1 MPPMFTPFNPRRMQ
15 PDPPPD
21 EDSFMQALLG
31 TRPNRDAFRQHVES
45 TPQREDF
52 KQGAFQKI
60 LTALAAAGAGA
71 TGGAK
76 AGLDVV
82 SQFRDRPFQEALALH
97 GQKGAMLRDL
107 SEDETSDIK
116 LRAGLL
122 ENKMDRGLRSRGMD
136 ITERGQSQDL
146 KLREQEQALR
156 ARGLDQEADQI
167 ALKREALSEEHRSN
181 LANESTR
188 RISADA
194 DMMRAKAYP
203 GLGGVG
209 RVRPES
215 RIPVN
220 QYDDARM
227 MAIEELL
234 AKDPNAQYYFQ
245 GEEKGGQ
252 PTGNYFPIMKRS
264 RMLGMGS
271 RDLEPGEREA
281 LRVYMEQIDR
291 RAKQLAGQSVDLY
304 DRSRER

>member
-1 MPPMFTPFNPRRMQ
+1 MPPFFTPYNPRGMRPQ
-15 PDPPPD
+15 PPPD
-21 EDSFMQALLG
+21 EEDTFMQALLG
-31 TRPNRDAFRQHVES
+31 ARPNRDAFRQHVES

-52 KQGAFQKI
+52 QQGTFQKI

-76 AGLDVV
+76 AGLDVA
-82 SQFRDRPFQEALALH
+82 SQFRDKPFQEALALH

-122 ENKMDRGLRSRGMD
+122 ENKLDRGMRSRGMD
-136 ITERGQSQDL
+136 IQERGQSQDL

-167 ALKREALSEEHRSN
+167 ALRREALGEESRHNRF
-181 LANESTR
+181 AEESG
-188 RISADA
+188 RISANA
-194 DMMRAKAYP
+194 DMIRARAYP
-203 GLGGVG
+203 GLGA
-209 RVRPES
+209 RARPES

-271 RDLEPGEREA
+271 RDLSDPEREA
-281 LRVYMEQIDR
+281 LRVYMDQVDK
-291 RAKQLAGQSVDLY
+291 RAKQLSGQSVDLY

>member
-1 MPPMFTPFNPRRMQ
+1 MPPLSFAMRPRREEV
-15 PDPPPD
+15 PPPE
-21 EDSFMQALLG
+21 EDNFMQALLG
-31 TRPNRDAFRQHVES
+31 TRPHRDAYREHVDS
-45 TPQREDF
+45 MPQPEDF
-52 KQGAFQKI
+52 KQSTFQRI
-60 LTALAAAGAGA
+60 LTALAAGGAGA
-71 TGGAK
+71 TSGAG

-82 SQFRDRPFQEALALH
+82 SRFRDRPFQEAMARH

-107 SEDETSDIK
+107 SEDETSEIK

-167 ALKREALSEEHRSN
+167 ALRREALAEESRHNRF
-181 LANESTR
+181 AEQTG

-194 DMMRAKAYP
+194 DMMRARNYP
-203 GLGGVG
+203 GLGGG
-209 RVRPES
+209 ARVRPET

-227 MAIEELL
+227 MAIEELM
-234 AKDPNAQYYFQ
+234 AKDPNAQYYFK
-245 GEEKGGQ
+245 GEEKGGE

-264 RMLGMGS
+264 RMLGLGS
-271 RDLEPGEREA
+271 RDLSPPEREA

-291 RAKQLAGQSVDLY
+291 RAKELAGQSVDLY
-304 DRSRER
+304 DRGRPR